1 MRIAEAQRLELH
13 LKLKHT
19 LGDDMADV
27 LMEHLPPAGW
37 GDLARRADLDQVAAV
52 MEARF
57 TGMDRRFEAL
67 EARMSGVVQ
76 GLWALGSLTS
86 AFFLALLTIIV
97 TKL

>member
-1 MRIAEAQRLELH
+1 MRVTEAQRLELH

-37 GDLARRADLDQVAAV
+37 GDLARRADLDQVA
-52 MEARF
+52 MS
-57 TGMDRRFEAL
+57 MDRRFEAL
-67 EARMSGVVQ
+67 ESRMNGVVR

>member
-1 MRIAEAQRLELH
+1 MRITDAQRLELH
-13 LKLKHT
+13 LALKHT
-19 LGDDMADV
+19 LGGDMADV

-37 GDLARRADLDQVAAV
+37 GDLARRADLDQLV
-52 MEARF
+52 MS
-57 TGMDRRFEAL
+57 MDRRFEAL
-67 EARMSGVVQ
+67 ESRMNGVVQ